1 MSRRL
6 RHTRVRLVALGG
18 LLVLLLAYAGSA
30 ANGEGAGSQAAC
42 SSFGPTWTRSYNAKA
57 SKDGNP
63 VRILAACC
71 KPGASFGLNKCL
83 ITVTLVGTR
92 DRGCE
97 SVVIN
102 EKGNPVGPGTH
113 ESCSLSE

>member
-1 MSRRL
+1 MDRRL
-6 RHTRVRLVALGG
+6 PHSPPRVLALGG
-18 LLVLLLAYAGSA
+18 VVVLVLAFAGIA
-30 ANGEGAGSQAAC
+30 ASDGAAAAPTTC
-42 SSFGPTWTRSYNAKA
+42 SSFGATWTRSYNAKA

-63 VRILAACC
+63 VRILSACC
-71 KPGASFGLNKCL
+71 NPGATFGLNRCL
-83 ITVTLVGTR
+83 VTVTLAGTR

-97 SVVIN
+97 SIVIN